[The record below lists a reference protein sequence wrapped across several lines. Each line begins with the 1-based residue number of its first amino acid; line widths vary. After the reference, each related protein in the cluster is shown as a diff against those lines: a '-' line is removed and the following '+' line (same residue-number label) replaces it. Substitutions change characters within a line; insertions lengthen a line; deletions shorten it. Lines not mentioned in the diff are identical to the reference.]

1 MEKLEVYRPD
11 EETIETWLEKFE
23 IRLQCHGIT
32 AIDKKKHWCQAL
44 IGEAGRSIIKGVAP
58 GASWAAIKQEL
69 LEVLG
74 ESNPQDRAFD
84 RLINYK
90 PGQKGLGEIATDILV
105 KASKATDD
113 ADMQLKLGLKAFLK
127 AVPESIGRDL
137 RRKHF
142 RNVREA
148 LEEARFLQRVQEE
161 EAVKDQV
168 FAASREQA
176 KGPIDQDQTL
186 PCIKDDLVDAIV
198 TRLEKQGLVG
208 NQGGSVSGG
217 KGNRGNRG
225 KIVCWCCGESGHVL
239 MQCPIVQKNR
249 SEQRTQRTKAA
260 PHTAPLESSEN

>member
-1 MEKLEVYRPD
+1 MEKLEAYRPD

-44 IGEAGRSIIKGVAP
+44 IGEAGRSIIKATVP

-69 LEVLG
+69 LNVLG

-84 RLINYK
+84 RLVNYK

-105 KASKATDD
+105 KASRATDD

-142 RNVREA
+142 RSVREA

-161 EAVKDQV
+161 EAVRDQV
-168 FAASREQA
+168 LAASFEQA
-176 KGPIDQDQTL
+176 KGHVEEKPTLSCNQDE
-186 PCIKDDLVDAIV
+186 LVD
-198 TRLEKQGLVG
+198 
-208 NQGGSVSGG
+208 S
-217 KGNRGNRG
+217 
-225 KIVCWCCGESGHVL
+225 L
-239 MQCPIVQKNR
+239 M
-249 SEQRTQRTKAA
+249 
-260 PHTAPLESSEN
+260 H

>member
-1 MEKLEVYRPD
+1 MEKLEAYRPN
-11 EETIETWLEKFE
+11 EETIEAWLEKFE

-44 IGEAGRSIIKGVAP
+44 IGEAGRSIIKGVVP

-69 LEVLG
+69 LDVLG

-113 ADMQLKLGLKAFLK
+113 ADMRLKLGLKAFLK

-142 RNVREA
+142 RSVREA

-161 EAVKDQV
+161 EEAVKDQV
-168 FAASREQA
+168 LAASVEQA
-176 KGPIDQDQTL
+176 KGQIDQSQTL
-186 PCIKDDLVDAIV
+186 PYVKDELVDAIV
-198 TRLEKQGLVG
+198 TRLGKQGLVG
-208 NQGGSVSGG
+208 DRGGSVSKG
-217 KGNRGNRG
+217 KGNRG

-239 MQCPIVQKNR
+239 MQCPIVKKNR
-249 SEQRTQRTKAA
+249 SEQRTRPNADMV
-260 PHTAPLESSEN
+260 PLESSEN